1 MPLLPPHLPPHL
13 PLAPRSSC
21 TCLYCNPSPPGLQRN
36 TSPANIMRHLVT
48 KGFLQDV
55 SWPGRSA

>member
-1 MPLLPPHLPPHL
+1 MPHLPPRL
-13 PLAPRSSC
+13 PLAPPPSC
-21 TCLYCNPSPPGLQRN
+21 TCLYCNPSPSGLQRN

-55 SWPGRSA
+55 SWPGRSAL